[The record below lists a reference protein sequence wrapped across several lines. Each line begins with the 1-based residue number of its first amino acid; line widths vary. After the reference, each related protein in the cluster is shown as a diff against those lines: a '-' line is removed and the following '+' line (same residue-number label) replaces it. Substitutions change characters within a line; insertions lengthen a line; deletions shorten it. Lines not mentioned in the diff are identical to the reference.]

1 VYAGTDPLT
10 MHAIR
15 LKSTVKTEQQ
25 AYQARQ
31 AAQGSVRK
39 SESLPMA
46 FLFLEKGYPLRRLVC
61 WAYLSLVRMG
71 RNV

>member
-31 AAQGSVRK
+31 AAQGSVRR

-46 FLFLEKGYPLRRLVC
+46 FPLSRKGLPAAPPRL
-61 WAYLSLVRMG
+61 LGLLVRRADG
-71 RNV
+71 A